1 MLVLVFGSWIR
12 YYTPATLKTPNPHS
26 FPQPNSIVFLIKPVS
41 FTRGPLPLTP
51 PALRRAAALLE
62 KNAIPGDQTIIVLRV
77 GSTANMCSQRILTK
91 STQENAFFIV
101 SKGVYTSEVR
111 LSDTKIHQR
120 LTFSSGYY
128 QNLIQRAEKP
138 PNPLSFRALIIHD
151 P

>member
-1 MLVLVFGSWIR
+1 MSLCDPVGKMLVLVFGSWIR
-12 YYTPATLKTPNPHS
+12 YYKPAPLKTPN
-26 FPQPNSIVFLIKPVS
+26 PQPNSIVFLIKPVS

-91 STQENAFFIV
+91 STLENAFLIV

-111 LSDTKIHQR
+111 LSDTKS
-120 LTFSSGYY
+120 T
-128 QNLIQRAEKP
+128 NA
-138 PNPLSFRALIIHD
+138 
-151 P
+151 